1 MRYFTAFFVSCAV
14 LTQAAAAQT
23 PPPPT
28 AGQVTITGWRVE
40 CDSQAAGLNCRVTD
54 QAAQQ
59 STNLVV
65 AGLGVTL
72 ASDTKKPVLTIQV
85 PLQLAV
91 SDPITVS
98 SENVSQPYPPLTC
111 DRPGCF
117 ARAPI
122 TDGLLAKMVSS
133 KQPLKIVY
141 NVVNPTTLAKQ
152 TITVQLPLDGFA
164 ASLAKIK

>member
-1 MRYFTAFFVSCAV
+1 
-14 LTQAAAAQT
+14 
-23 PPPPT
+23 
-28 AGQVTITGWRVE
+28 
-40 CDSQAAGLNCRVTD
+40 LNCRLTD

-59 STNLVV
+59 GTNLVV
-65 AGLGVTL
+65 AGLGIAI

-98 SENVSQPYPPLTC
+98 TGTMSEPFPPLTC

-122 TDGLLAKMVSS
+122 TDGLLAEMRTS
-133 KQPLKIVY
+133 KLPLKVVY
-141 NVVNPTTLAKQ
+141 NVMNPTTLAKQ
-152 TITVQLPLDGFA
+152 TVTVTMPLDGFA
-164 ASLAKIK
+164 ASLDKIK

>member
-1 MRYFTAFFVSCAV
+1 MAFLVSCAV
-14 LTQAAAAQT
+14 LTEAAAAQT
-23 PPPPT
+23 PPPQT
-28 AGQVTITGWRVE
+28 ANQVAITGWRVE
-40 CDSQAAGLNCRVTD
+40 CDSQAAGLNCRATD

-98 SENVSQPYPPLTC
+98 SENVSQPFPALTC
-111 DRPGCF
+111 DRAGCF

-122 TDGLLAKMVSS
+122 TDGLLDKMRTS

-141 NVVNPTTLAKQ
+141 NVMNPTTLAKQ
-152 TITVQLPLDGFA
+152 TITVSLPLDGFA
-164 ASLAKIK
+164 ASLDKIK

>member
-1 MRYFTAFFVSCAV
+1 MRYVAAFLVFCTV
-14 LTQAAAAQT
+14 LTQIAAAQT
-23 PPPPT
+23 PPST
-28 AGQVTITGWRVE
+28 AGGQITVTGWRVE
-40 CDSQAAGLNCRVTD
+40 CDSQGAGLNCRVTD

-59 STNLVV
+59 TTNLVV
-65 AGLGVTL
+65 AALGVTL

-98 SENVSQPYPPLTC
+98 SENVSQPYAALTC

-122 TDGLLAKMVSS
+122 TDGLLAQMRSS

-141 NVVNPTTLAKQ
+141 NLINPGTLAKQ
-152 TITVQLPLDGFA
+152 TITVSLPLDGFA
-164 ASLAKIK
+164 ASLDKIK